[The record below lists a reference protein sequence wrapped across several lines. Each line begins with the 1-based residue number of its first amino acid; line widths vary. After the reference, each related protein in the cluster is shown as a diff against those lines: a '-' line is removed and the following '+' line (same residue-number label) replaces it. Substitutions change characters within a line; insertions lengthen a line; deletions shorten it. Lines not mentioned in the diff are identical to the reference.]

1 MKCSNCHH
9 ENPDGTIYCG
19 KCATPLKRS
28 KEVPV
33 SFTKTLQTTKEKLT
47 TGATFAARYQIIEE
61 LGKGGMGN
69 VYRVLDK
76 KLNEEVALKVI
87 KPEISSDDRTI
98 ERFSNELRLA
108 RKIGHKNVGRMFEL
122 MEDDGTHFIT
132 MEYVAGEDLDSF
144 IRRSGQL
151 TIGKALSIARQVCE
165 GLEEAHRLGVVHR
178 DLKPANIMID
188 KMGEARIMDFGIA
201 RSLETKGLTGTQ
213 VMIGTP
219 AYMSPE
225 QAAGEDVDYRSD
237 IYSFGIILY
246 EMVTGRVPFGG
257 DTPLSVC
264 MKHKTEK
271 PPDPRKMEPQIPES
285 LSRLILKCLEKD
297 KEKRYQNAGELLSAL
312 HNIAVGNLKG
322 KQVVGKK
329 EEKSI
334 AVLPFTDLSPQKDL
348 EYFCDGI
355 AEELIS
361 ALAKVKLLQVASR
374 TSSYQ
379 FKGKGYDIS
388 EIGKKLNVQTVLEGS
403 LRKAGNRIRITAQ
416 LVDVANGYHVW
427 SEKYDRDMEDIF
439 AIQDEISLAIVEK
452 LRVQLLKEEKEALA
466 KRHTD
471 NIEAYHAY
479 LKGRYFWNRR
489 YEGGLQKSLEFFN
502 NAIATDPAYGLA
514 YAGIADSYNLLGLYS
529 WLPPKEAYSR
539 AKAAAE
545 KALEIDDT
553 LGEAHAS
560 LGWIRCFFDWDWSA
574 AEREFKRAI
583 DLNQNYATAHEWY
596 GLFLATQRRFDEAIR
611 EINRAQELD
620 SLSLIISAIVGVIF
634 YLARRYDEALGQF
647 RETLEMDP
655 NFSVAYLYQGEVYL
669 SQAMWKEAI
678 DAFQKGVA
686 LSPES
691 TFAVGSLGSA
701 YGMSGQKDKALKIM
715 QRLDE
720 LEKERYVSPLYR
732 AMISM
737 GLAENDQSFEHLEKA
752 YLERESYLTFLKEW
766 PLFDSLRSFP
776 RFAALLE
783 KIDLER

>member
-1 MKCSNCHH
+1 MKCPRCHH
-9 ENPDGTIYCG
+9 NNPDDTIYCG

-28 KEVPV
+28 EEAPA
-33 SFTKTLQTTKEKLT
+33 SFTKTLQATKGKLT
-47 TGATFAARYQIIEE
+47 TGSSFAARYQIIEE

-76 KLNEEVALKVI
+76 KLNEEVALKLI
-87 KPEISSDDRTI
+87 KPEISSDERTI

-108 RKIGHKNVGRMFEL
+108 RKISHKNVGRVFEL
-122 MEDDGTHFIT
+122 MEVDGIHFIT

-151 TIGKALSIARQVCE
+151 TIGKALSIARQVCA

-178 DLKPANIMID
+178 DLKPGNIMID

-201 RSLETKGLTGTQ
+201 RSLQTRGLTGTE

-225 QAAGEDVDYRSD
+225 QAGGEDVDHRSD
-237 IYSFGIILY
+237 IYSLGIILY
-246 EMVTGRVPFGG
+246 EMVTGRVPFEGE
-257 DTPLSVC
+257 TPLSVC
-264 MKHKTEK
+264 LKHKSEK

-285 LSRLILKCLEKD
+285 LSGLILKCLEKD
-297 KEKRYQNAGELLSAL
+297 KEKRYQNAGELLLAL
-312 HNIAVGNLKG
+312 QNIAVGTLKG
-322 KQVVGKK
+322 EQVVEKK
-329 EEKSI
+329 EENSI

-361 ALAKVKLLQVASR
+361 ALTKVKLLHVASR
-374 TSSYQ
+374 TSSFQ
-379 FKGKGYDIS
+379 FKGKGCDIS
-388 EIGKKLNVQTVLEGS
+388 EIGKRLNVQTVLEGS
-403 LRKAGNRIRITAQ
+403 LRKAANRIRITAQ
-416 LVDVANGYHVW
+416 LVNVADGYHVW

-452 LRVQLLKEEKEALA
+452 LRVQLLKEEKAALV
-466 KRHTD
+466 KRQTD
-471 NIEAYHAY
+471 NIEAYHTY

-489 YEGGLQKSLEFFN
+489 YVGGLQKSLEFFN
-502 NAIATDPAYGLA
+502 KAMAIDPAYALA

-529 WLPPKEAYSR
+529 WLPPKEAYGR

-545 KALEIDDT
+545 KALEIDDR

-596 GLFLATQRRFDEAIR
+596 GLFLATRGRFVEASR

-620 SLSLIISAIVGVIF
+620 PLSLIIRAIAGVIF

-655 NFSVAYLYQGEVYL
+655 NFFVAYLYQGEVYL
-669 SQAMWKEAI
+669 SQARWQEAI
-678 DAFQKGVA
+678 DTFQKAIA
-686 LSPES
+686 LSPGS
-691 TFAVGSLGSA
+691 TFAIGSLGSA
-701 YGMSGQKDKALKIM
+701 YGMSGQKAEALKMM
-715 QRLDE
+715 QRLGE

-732 AMISM
+732 AMISL
-737 GLAENDQSFEHLEKA
+737 GLAENDQSFEDLEKA
-752 YLERESYLTFLKEW
+752 YRERESYLTFLKEW
-766 PLFDSLRSFP
+766 PHFDSLRSFP
-776 RFAALLE
+776 RFATLLE
-783 KIDLER
+783 KIGLER